1 MLLRI
6 CTIQA
11 SQFYPTLLIM
21 IMKKMTILLTLP
33 PLAEVEVG
41 DVEEDEDVAEVG
53 AELRYQEYVERDPT
67 FLRILKCCQC
77 LQFKSC

>member
-1 MLLRI
+1 
-6 CTIQA
+6 
-11 SQFYPTLLIM
+11 M
-21 IMKKMTILLTLP
+21 IMKKMTILLTLLL
-33 PLAEVEVG
+33 PLAGVEVG

-53 AELRYQEYVERDPT
+53 AELLYQEYAEQNPT